1 MHWHLTLVMDVN
13 HPQQRRP
20 NWMQDESHLDKN
32 CSERSWLWLKMW
44 RLLMIST
51 SDWREGKNSS
61 HDCHLYLSSG
71 YVTLEEKQIRWTNI
85 TITIIFI
92 QVCFREAG
100 VASGMLRIYFEQ
112 REALDAYLGLWAR
125 ILKLTTFQSF
135 TDTCGICWAD
145 ICWLFRELRD
155 FTAKELRPCMCCK
168 FGPVHVSV
176 GSDNIFLITNE
187 MCEDVTARGECW
199 RSAERFSFCWSHTSF

>member
-1 MHWHLTLVMDVN
+1 M
-13 HPQQRRP
+13 
-20 NWMQDESHLDKN
+20 
-32 CSERSWLWLKMW
+32 
-44 RLLMIST
+44 
-51 SDWREGKNSS
+51 
-61 HDCHLYLSSG
+61 
-71 YVTLEEKQIRWTNI
+71 
-85 TITIIFI
+85 
-92 QVCFREAG
+92 
-100 VASGMLRIYFEQ
+100 ASGMLRIYFEQ

-199 RSAERFSFCWSHTSF
+199 RSAERFSFC